1 MGIFWGLISRPAN
14 IEAFRLES
22 ETGRIM
28 FPIFEASFSFGMLM
42 VALSSSVLQGLGVNP
57 KEIFTIASLF
67 TGAICLLLLILI
79 TLKVDQM
86 PTEKTYIKLPSI
98 KVLLP
103 RVIAEIVYPTYGIVV
118 D

>member
-1 MGIFWGLISRPAN
+1 
-14 IEAFRLES
+14 
-22 ETGRIM
+22 
-28 FPIFEASFSFGMLM
+28 M
-42 VALSSSVLQGLGVNP
+42 VALTSSALQGLGVNP

-79 TLKVDQM
+79 TLKVHQM

-98 KVLLP
+98 KVLLT
-103 RVIAEIVYPTYGIVV
+103 RVIAEIVYATYGLVV